1 MGIKNRFSILDQMNE
16 ESNPV
21 RHREDETNDI
31 VLGGSQVKDL
41 GIEHLN
47 TRKFRTSQSQ
57 GNWKKL
63 S

>member
-47 TRKFRTSQSQ
+47 TRKFMTS
-57 GNWKKL
+57 
-63 S
+63 